1 LIQYEKKIFS
11 MVKILLILNKCDGET
26 LANLTKQNTQQ
37 RGEEEQKEKD
47 ISLSEKHKNPKWVTK
62 RQRNKLCSKAPTN
75 CKKHI
80 KKERE
85 TKLER
90 IVSLEEPSPTMTTC
104 FKIESV
110 CILCKAIDIFCLW
123 KAHRSVRGRPPMPF
137 VGHAI
142 LTH

>member
-1 LIQYEKKIFS
+1 
-11 MVKILLILNKCDGET
+11 MVKIVLVLNKCDGET
-26 LANLTKQNTQQ
+26 LASLTKQNTQQ
-37 RGEEEQKEKD
+37 RGKGRTKKRRPKSELEVQKK
-47 ISLSEKHKNPKWVTK
+47 KWVTK
-62 RQRNKLCSKAPTN
+62 GQRNKVCSKSPTN

-110 CILCKAIDIFCLW
+110 CILCKAINTFCL
-123 KAHRSVRGRPPMPF
+123 
-137 VGHAI
+137 
-142 LTH
+142 